1 MPKADS
7 VLSTPP
13 TNTPISQV
21 DATSRR
27 RFLSQ
32 AAGVTAGGAVL
43 ALATIPPAPAAAAAP
58 SAISAKNWQGRDH
71 RGCRSDCGC
80 NHHVAVAI
88 FFDRAIGRCQAAVG
102 RTPPNGGESFTPPV
116 FWQLEFL
123 VSSLGRS
130 SGR

>member
-1 MPKADS
+1 
-7 VLSTPP
+7 
-13 TNTPISQV
+13 
-21 DATSRR
+21 
-27 RFLSQ
+27 
-32 AAGVTAGGAVL
+32 
-43 ALATIPPAPAAAAAP
+43 ATIVTLFPRLKYCRSADRSIWMAQSANGRPANEFKGCFDAP
-58 SAISAKNWQGRDH
+58 SAISAKNWQGHDH

-80 NHHVAVAI
+80 NHHVAVAV

-102 RTPPNGGESFTPPV
+102 RTPPNGGESFTLPV